1 MPRKDNSKNPL
12 EIRIEAISVP
22 RRMTPEKYLK
32 ALLKTAKTG
41 APLPRGLEVDIHW
54 RNPKTKKGKTKHW
67 REDDFQEALL
77 ESSAGFRGVVYQSIL
92 RQLRRD
98 F

>member
-32 ALLKTAKTG
+32 ALLKTTRTG
-41 APLPRGLEVDIHW
+41 ADLPRGLEVEIHW
-54 RNPKTKKGKTKHW
+54 RNPNTKKGNTKHW
-67 REDDFQEALL
+67 RSDEFQDALS
-77 ESSAGFRGVVYQSIL
+77 ESTPGFRGVVYESIL
-92 RQLRRD
+92 KQLRRK